1 MGFEE
6 LQTGVIISYP
16 FLWAR
21 EAAAGET
28 EGRKTRP
35 TAVAL
40 RLARPGGDAIVL
52 LPITTQPPAKRRNAV
67 EVPETEKKRAGL
79 EISVR
84 CWIMLDEFNTDVI
97 GKSYYLEPEPP
108 LGVFSR
114 AFFAPVARKFVTH
127 IKAARKV
134 DRR

>member
-6 LQTGVIISYP
+6 LQTGVVISYL

-28 EGRKTRP
+28 EGRKLRP
-35 TAVAL
+35 VAVAL
-40 RLARPGGDAIVL
+40 RLARPGGDAVVL
-52 LPITTQPPAKRRNAV
+52 LPVTTQPPARERNAV
-67 EVPETEKKRAGL
+67 EVPETEKQRAGL

-97 GKSYYLEPEPP
+97 GRSYYLEPEPP

-114 AFFAPVARKFVTH
+114 AFFTPVARRFVTH
-127 IKAARKV
+127 INAARKI

>member
-6 LQTGVIISYP
+6 LQTGVVISYP

-28 EGRKTRP
+28 EGCKARP
-35 TAVAL
+35 AAVAL

-52 LPITTQPPAKRRNAV
+52 LPVTTQPPMQGRHAV
-67 EVPETEKKRAGL
+67 EVPDTEKRRAGL

-84 CWIMLDEFNTDVI
+84 CWIMLDEFNTDII
-97 GKSYYLEPEPP
+97 GSSYYLEPGPP
-108 LGVFSR
+108 LGLFSR
-114 AFFAPVARKFVTH
+114 AFFGPVARMFVTR
-127 IKAARKV
+127 IRAARKV

>member
-6 LQTGVIISYP
+6 LQTGVVISSP

-28 EGRKTRP
+28 EGRKRRP
-35 TAVAL
+35 VAVAL
-40 RLARPGGDAIVL
+40 RLARPGGDAVVL
-52 LPITTQPPAKRRNAV
+52 LPTTTQPPARERNAV
-67 EVPETEKKRAGL
+67 EVPETEKQRAGL
-79 EISVR
+79 DTSVR
-84 CWIMLDEFNTDVI
+84 CWIMLDEFNTDII

-114 AFFAPVARKFVTH
+114 AFFAPVARRFVGH
-127 IKAARKV
+127 VKAARKV

>member
-1 MGFEE
+1 M
-6 LQTGVIISYP
+6 
-16 FLWAR
+16 
-21 EAAAGET
+21 
-28 EGRKTRP
+28 
-35 TAVAL
+35 L
-40 RLARPGGDAIVL
+40 RLARPGGDAVVL
-52 LPITTQPPAKRRNAV
+52 LPITTQPPVRGRNAV
-67 EVPETEKKRAGL
+67 EVPETEKQRAGL

-114 AFFAPVARKFVTH
+114 AFFVPVARRFVAH
-127 IKAARKV
+127 VKAARKI

>member
-6 LQTGVIISYP
+6 LQTGVVVSYP

-28 EGRKTRP
+28 EGRKRRP
-35 TAVAL
+35 VAVAL
-40 RLARPGGDAIVL
+40 RLARPGGDAVVL
-52 LPITTQPPAKRRNAV
+52 LPITMQSPAKGRKAV
-67 EVPETEKKRAGL
+67 EIPETEKQRAGL
-79 EISVR
+79 DISLR

-97 GKSYYLEPEPP
+97 GKSYYLEPVPP

-114 AFFAPVARKFVTH
+114 AFFAPVARMFVTH
-127 IKAARKV
+127 IKAARKI